1 MKKGLTLFKVIT
13 KEHYLKLVSKTSKPQ
28 TQYYLVDFFLL
39 RNTNNNELPHL
50 FTIIINYNPCTST
63 LCSIYMVYVFFPF
76 NIHSINWF
84 IRLPSTLSVQQIWK
98 NHIKTSYPCE
108 KWQRRNLLSFF
119 DKKQTQKK
127 CKSKTKNSK

>member
-1 MKKGLTLFKVIT
+1 MEMKKGLTLFKVIT

-63 LCSIYMVYVFFPF
+63 LCSIYMVYAFFSPF

-84 IRLPSTLSVQQIWK
+84 ICLPSTLSVQQILKTLYPSEKMTTSQFVVFLRQK
-98 NHIKTSYPCE
+98 NKHE
-108 KWQRRNLLSFF
+108 K
-119 DKKQTQKK
+119 KI
-127 CKSKTKNSK
+127 KSKKK